1 MKQRVLTAIVL
12 LAVVVGVL
20 FFDPTGWGG
29 IGLALLALLLVT
41 WEYARLTKAS
51 FILLAASGAIEFLPG
66 GQFRSPAPFACALTL
81 VGSGVLVWYQQRYQ
95 TVASADDTTV
105 LEKLCNGFAGL
116 WLLRAYWIGFLSL
129 LLLKLPFPPI
139 LTAAIPIWAGDS
151 AAIFAGKAFGKHK
164 LAPSISPNKTWEGS
178 IANLLAAV
186 GAAAALG
193 YFLKYPMD
201 KMLLLGV
208 SCGVIGQLGDLFE
221 SYLKRQAGVKDS
233 GNLLPGHGGVYDRL
247 DSLLMTAPFSY
258 WILSSFLK

>member
-1 MKQRVLTAIVL
+1 ML

-20 FFDPTGWGG
+20 FFDPTGWGAKILLVAALCSVSWELG
-29 IGLALLALLLVT
+29 VLTRTSHPIAFLITILSILFAASLPYQPIYALLGLGYGVALLVIG
-41 WEYARLTKAS
+41 ARWSSESTSSLAVPGFMAS
-51 FILLAASGAIEFLPG
+51 TGASMYQLISHPSTFP
-66 GQFRSPAPFACALTL
+66 
-81 VGSGVLVWYQQRYQ
+81 VL
-95 TVASADDTTV
+95 
-105 LEKLCNGFAGL
+105 
-116 WLLRAYWIGFLSL
+116 
-129 LLLKLPFPPI
+129 
-139 LTAAIPIWAGDS
+139 LTAAIPIWAGDT

-233 GNLLPGHGGVYDRL
+233 GNLLPGHGGVFDRL

>member
-1 MKQRVLTAIVL
+1 MKERILTAIVL

-20 FFDPTGWGG
+20 FFDPTGWGVRVLAVSALVAASVELARLIKSQPIAFSIFTSILTG
-29 IGLALLALLLVT
+29 LFGFTIFQDVSPLLISIGCFLLLIRKEEQNVIRP
-41 WEYARLTKAS
+41 AL
-51 FILLAASGAIEFLPG
+51 GA
-66 GQFRSPAPFACALTL
+66 
-81 VGSGVLVWYQQRYQ
+81 
-95 TVASADDTTV
+95 
-105 LEKLCNGFAGL
+105 
-116 WLLRAYWIGFLSL
+116 SL
-129 LLLKLPFPPI
+129 LLSGMSIAFLKLSLAKSGAFPLI
-139 LTAAIPIWAGDS
+139 LTAAIPIWAGDT

-208 SCGVIGQLGDLFE
+208 SCGVLGQVGDLFE

-233 GNLLPGHGGVYDRL
+233 GNLLPGHGGVFDRL

>member
-1 MKQRVLTAIVL
+1 MKERILTALVL
-12 LAVVVGVL
+12 FGIVVGVL
-20 FFDPTGWGG
+20 FFDPTGSGVRVLAVSALVAVSVELARLVKSQPIAFLIFTSIL
-29 IGLALLALLLVT
+29 IGLFGFTIFNHVSPVLVSIGCFLLLLRK
-41 WEYARLTKAS
+41 EEQHLIRPAL
-51 FILLAASGAIEFLPG
+51 GA
-66 GQFRSPAPFACALTL
+66 
-81 VGSGVLVWYQQRYQ
+81 
-95 TVASADDTTV
+95 
-105 LEKLCNGFAGL
+105 
-116 WLLRAYWIGFLSL
+116 SL
-129 LLLKLPFPPI
+129 LLSGMSIAFLKLSLAKSELFPII
-139 LTAAIPIWAGDS
+139 LTAAIPIWAGDT

-178 IANLLAAV
+178 IANLLAAI

-233 GNLLPGHGGVYDRL
+233 GKLLPGHGGVFDRL

>member
-1 MKQRVLTAIVL
+1 ML

-20 FFDPTGWGG
+20 FFDPTGWGAIALG
-29 IGLALLALLLVT
+29 VVSLCAVGLELSKLVGASWIVLIALSAVEVARNLNKHPAFTIVGLSIGAVALLVIAGRMGLT
-41 WEYARLTKAS
+41 ARPDGPSTSSKV
-51 FILLAASGAIEFLPG
+51 ILGVIAAFVLGAYSSGL
-66 GQFRSPAPFACALTL
+66 
-81 VGSGVLVWYQQRYQ
+81 
-95 TVASADDTTV
+95 
-105 LEKLCNGFAGL
+105 
-116 WLLRAYWIGFLSL
+116 LSL
-129 LLLKLPFPPI
+129 LLLKSTFPP
-139 LTAAIPIWAGDS
+139 LLSSAIPIWAGDT

-178 IANLLAAV
+178 VANLLAAV

-233 GNLLPGHGGVYDRL
+233 GNLLPGHGGVFDRL

>member
-1 MKQRVLTAIVL
+1 MKQRILTAIVL
-12 LAVVVGVL
+12 FAIVMGVL
-20 FFDPTGWGG
+20 FLDPSGVSGVVVAALALAVIALELASLIGAYGWLLIILTQLGFASFNKLSMPVVHVALAIIG
-29 IGLALLALLLVT
+29 VGALIGLVRSSRSQDTNTPDSLKLLRVLV
-41 WEYARLTKAS
+41 AKPFLVGAGAS
-51 FILLAASGAIEFLPG
+51 LI
-66 GQFRSPAPFACALTL
+66 ALTIKRGDEFPL
-81 VGSGVLVWYQQRYQ
+81 V
-95 TVASADDTTV
+95 
-105 LEKLCNGFAGL
+105 
-116 WLLRAYWIGFLSL
+116 
-129 LLLKLPFPPI
+129 
-139 LTAAIPIWAGDS
+139 LTAAIPIWAGDT

-178 IANLLAAV
+178 VANLLAAV

-233 GNLLPGHGGVYDRL
+233 GNLLPGHGGVFDRL

>member
-1 MKQRVLTAIVL
+1 ML

-20 FFDPTGWGG
+20 FFDPTGFGKYLLV
-29 IGLALLALLLVT
+29 GLALLSIAYELAQLLQTPAV
-41 WEYARLTKAS
+41 
-51 FILLAASGAIEFLPG
+51 LLAVVSCIWY
-66 GQFRSPAPFACALTL
+66 L
-81 VGSGVLVWYQQRYQ
+81 VGARNLHDPPFLFAITFLCAGTIGCILIPYRKLDTGRFFSSCWFLAGASIGLLGLIGVP
-95 TVASADDTTV
+95 SA
-105 LEKLCNGFAGL
+105 FPA
-116 WLLRAYWIGFLSL
+116 ILS
-129 LLLKLPFPPI
+129 
-139 LTAAIPIWAGDS
+139 AAIPIWAGDT

-208 SCGVIGQLGDLFE
+208 SCGVLGQVGDLFE

-233 GNLLPGHGGVYDRL
+233 GNLLPGHGGVFDRL
-247 DSLLMTAPFSY
+247 DSLLMTAPLSY

>member
-1 MKQRVLTAIVL
+1 ML

-20 FFDPTGWGG
+20 FFDPTEVGKYVLAS
-29 IGLALLALLLVT
+29 LALLAVCSELARLIGSSFGILLVMSCV
-41 WEYARLTKAS
+41 WA
-51 FILLAASGAIEFLPG
+51 
-66 GQFRSPAPFACALTL
+66 L
-81 VGSGVLVWYQQRYQ
+81 VGLRNLNDPPQPFGVVFLVLGAFGSLL
-95 TVASADDTTV
+95 TNASKQKTFPTFCGGWFLGGSAIGLLGL
-105 LEKLCNGFAGL
+105 LEK
-116 WLLRAYWIGFLSL
+116 SM
-129 LLLKLPFPPI
+129 FPPI
-139 LTAAIPIWAGDS
+139 LTAAIPIWAGDT

-178 IANLLAAV
+178 VANLLAAV

-233 GNLLPGHGGVYDRL
+233 GNLLPGHGGVFDRL

>member
-1 MKQRVLTAIVL
+1 ML

-20 FFDPTGWGG
+20 FFDPTGWGKYVLV
-29 IGLALLALLLVT
+29 GLAIAGV
-41 WEYARLTKAS
+41 
-51 FILLAASGAIEFLPG
+51 AIEL
-66 GQFRSPAPFACALTL
+66 
-81 VGSGVLVWYQQRYQ
+81 
-95 TVASADDTTV
+95 
-105 LEKLCNGFAGL
+105 AGL
-116 WLLRAYWIGFLSL
+116 IKLHIGFLVFAGAAAIIRSTTKSIDPIWGVGDVILGTAL
-129 LLLKLPFPPI
+129 LCYTTRLGFATILSAYFMLFGSAIGLFGLVAISKPFPAI
-139 LTAAIPIWAGDS
+139 LTAAIPIWAGDT
-151 AAIFAGKAFGKHK
+151 AAIFAGKAFGTHK

-186 GAAAALG
+186 VAAAALG

-233 GNLLPGHGGVYDRL
+233 GNLLPGHGGVFDRL

>member
-1 MKQRVLTAIVL
+1 MKERILTAIVL

-20 FFDPTGWGG
+20 FFDPTG
-29 IGLALLALLLVT
+29 V
-41 WEYARLTKAS
+41 
-51 FILLAASGAIEFLPG
+51 GAIAILTLAGTIVAFELGSLLSLPVPLIVVMTLMCVFTWWKAHSDTTRIAIYLACSLTLAYGWNRTKSEFL
-66 GQFRSPAPFACALTL
+66 AFAFGAVF
-81 VGSGVLVWYQQRYQ
+81 VGATISG
-95 TVASADDTTV
+95 
-105 LEKLCNGFAGL
+105 
-116 WLLRAYWIGFLSL
+116 LLGIATMRNH
-129 LLLKLPFPPI
+129 FPVI
-139 LTAAIPIWAGDS
+139 LTAAIPIWAGDT
-151 AAIFAGKAFGKHK
+151 AAIFAGRAFGKHK

-233 GNLLPGHGGVYDRL
+233 GSLLPGHGGVFDRL

>member
-1 MKQRVLTAIVL
+1 MSIAFLKLS
-12 LAVVVGVL
+12 LA
-20 FFDPTGWGG
+20 
-29 IGLALLALLLVT
+29 
-41 WEYARLTKAS
+41 K
-51 FILLAASGAIEFLPG
+51 SGA
-66 GQFRSPAPFACALTL
+66 
-81 VGSGVLVWYQQRYQ
+81 
-95 TVASADDTTV
+95 
-105 LEKLCNGFAGL
+105 
-116 WLLRAYWIGFLSL
+116 
-129 LLLKLPFPPI
+129 FPLI
-139 LTAAIPIWAGDS
+139 LTAAIPIWAGDT

-208 SCGVIGQLGDLFE
+208 SCGVLGQVGDLFE

-233 GNLLPGHGGVYDRL
+233 GNLLPGHGGVFDRL

>member
-1 MKQRVLTAIVL
+1 VKQRILTALVL

-20 FFDPTGWGG
+20 FFDQTGVGANILGRLAISAVAWELA
-29 IGLALLALLLVT
+29 GLIRASRWLLAFLSQIIIIPFERVDHPAYLVLFT
-41 WEYARLTKAS
+41 MIGVEGLRTLARTHAISGDEDQGLENPNLWRNILVVPFLKGAGS
-51 FILLAASGAIEFLPG
+51 ALILLTASGGNA
-66 GQFRSPAPFACALTL
+66 
-81 VGSGVLVWYQQRYQ
+81 
-95 TVASADDTTV
+95 
-105 LEKLCNGFAGL
+105 
-116 WLLRAYWIGFLSL
+116 
-129 LLLKLPFPPI
+129 FPLI
-139 LTAAIPIWAGDS
+139 LTAAIPIWAGDT

-186 GAAAALG
+186 GAAPALG

-233 GNLLPGHGGVYDRL
+233 GNLLPGHGGVFDRL

>member
-1 MKQRVLTAIVL
+1 VKQRILTAIVL
-12 LAVVVGVL
+12 FAVVMGVL
-20 FFDPTGWGG
+20 FFDPS
-29 IGLALLALLLVT
+29 GLG
-41 WEYARLTKAS
+41 K
-51 FILLAASGAIEFLPG
+51 
-66 GQFRSPAPFACALTL
+66 
-81 VGSGVLVWYQQRYQ
+81 
-95 TVASADDTTV
+95 
-105 LEKLCNGFAGL
+105 K
-116 WLLRAYWIGFLSL
+116 L
-129 LLLKLPFPPI
+129 LLLACMGAVSWELGGLTRTSGPVSLVIGLLGLFAVSLPYQPIYGLLGLAYGVTLLITGARWNSESTSILAVPGFVASTGAAMWQLTLSTVAFPAI
-139 LTAAIPIWAGDS
+139 LIAAVPIWAGDT
-151 AAIFAGKAFGKHK
+151 AAIFAGKAFGNHK

-178 IANLLAAV
+178 VANLLAAV

-233 GNLLPGHGGVYDRL
+233 GNLLPGHGGVFDRL

>member
-1 MKQRVLTAIVL
+1 MLFAIVM
-12 LAVVVGVL
+12 GVL
-20 FFDPTGWGG
+20 FFDPTGWGVRVLAVSAIVAVSVELARLIKSQPIAFLIFTSILTG
-29 IGLALLALLLVT
+29 LFGFTILNDVSPVLVSIGCFLLLLRK
-41 WEYARLTKAS
+41 EEQHLIRPAL
-51 FILLAASGAIEFLPG
+51 GA
-66 GQFRSPAPFACALTL
+66 
-81 VGSGVLVWYQQRYQ
+81 
-95 TVASADDTTV
+95 
-105 LEKLCNGFAGL
+105 
-116 WLLRAYWIGFLSL
+116 SL
-129 LLLKLPFPPI
+129 LLSGMSIAFLKLSLAKSELFPI
-139 LTAAIPIWAGDS
+139 VLTAAIPIWAGDT

-178 IANLLAAV
+178 VANLLAAI
-186 GAAAALG
+186 GAAVTLG

-233 GNLLPGHGGVYDRL
+233 GNLLPGHGGVFDRL

>member
-1 MKQRVLTAIVL
+1 VKQRILTAIVL
-12 LAVVVGVL
+12 FAVVMGVL
-20 FFDPTGWGG
+20 FFDPSGVG
-29 IGLALLALLLVT
+29 APLLARLSLGAVAWELASLIGGSRWLLVALSQVCLIPFGRVDHPIYLVVFT
-41 WEYARLTKAS
+41 AIGVLGLRDLAKSSAS
-51 FILLAASGAIEFLPG
+51 EAGQNSGFENPNLWRNVLVIPFLKGSGSALILLTTHG
-66 GQFRSPAPFACALTL
+66 G
-81 VGSGVLVWYQQRYQ
+81 
-95 TVASADDTTV
+95 
-105 LEKLCNGFAGL
+105 N
-116 WLLRAYWIGFLSL
+116 
-129 LLLKLPFPPI
+129 PFPLI
-139 LTAAIPIWAGDS
+139 LTAAVPIWAGDT

-178 IANLLAAV
+178 IANFLAAV

-208 SCGVIGQLGDLFE
+208 SCGVIGQFGDLFE

-233 GNLLPGHGGVYDRL
+233 GNLLPGHGGVFDRL

>member
-1 MKQRVLTAIVL
+1 MKQRILTAIVL
-12 LAVVVGVL
+12 FAVVMGVL
-20 FFDPTGWGG
+20 FFDPTGYGAVVLARLCIAAVAWELAKLINASAWITLLLSQVVIRERFGLEHPAYLVVFLILG
-29 IGLALLALLLVT
+29 IVTVLIPRRLDSGNGTGSEPVVQFVNVIYAKPFIVGTGSALLLLVT
-41 WEYARLTKAS
+41 L
-51 FILLAASGAIEFLPG
+51 
-66 GQFRSPAPFACALTL
+66 RSH
-81 VGSGVLVWYQQRYQ
+81 
-95 TVASADDTTV
+95 
-105 LEKLCNGFAGL
+105 
-116 WLLRAYWIGFLSL
+116 
-129 LLLKLPFPPI
+129 FPPI
-139 LTAAIPIWAGDS
+139 LTAAIPIWAGDT

-186 GAAAALG
+186 VAAAALG

-201 KMLLLGV
+201 KMILLGV

-233 GNLLPGHGGVYDRL
+233 GNLLPGHGGVFDRL

>member
-1 MKQRVLTAIVL
+1 ML

-20 FFDPTGWGG
+20 FFDPTGVGAVIFARLSVAAVAWELAKLINASAWITLLLSQVVIRERFGLEHPGYLVAFLILG
-29 IGLALLALLLVT
+29 IVTVLIPRRFDSGNETGTEPVIQFLNVIYAKPFIVGTGSAMLLLVT
-41 WEYARLTKAS
+41 LKS
-51 FILLAASGAIEFLPG
+51 HFP
-66 GQFRSPAPFACALTL
+66 P
-81 VGSGVLVWYQQRYQ
+81 VLV
-95 TVASADDTTV
+95 
-105 LEKLCNGFAGL
+105 
-116 WLLRAYWIGFLSL
+116 
-129 LLLKLPFPPI
+129 
-139 LTAAIPIWAGDS
+139 AAVPIWAGDT

-193 YFLKYPMD
+193 YFLRYPMD

-221 SYLKRQAGVKDS
+221 SYLKRQAEVKDS
-233 GNLLPGHGGVYDRL
+233 GNLLPGHGGVFDRL

>member
-1 MKQRVLTAIVL
+1 MKERILTALVL
-12 LAVVVGVL
+12 FAVVVGVL
-20 FFDPTGWGG
+20 FFDPTGVGKY
-29 IGLALLALLLVT
+29 LLVT
-41 WEYARLTKAS
+41 AAVAAFCWELCAICSTPPIWGLLGTALVLYFDWRLGRTALPLLFITLTVIGTLGLVTFARKQTPWISLIPITLFFARGTS
-51 FILLAASGAIEFLPG
+51 LALFALLGLS
-66 GQFRSPAPFACALTL
+66 ALFPP
-81 VGSGVLVWYQQRYQ
+81 VLV
-95 TVASADDTTV
+95 
-105 LEKLCNGFAGL
+105 
-116 WLLRAYWIGFLSL
+116 
-129 LLLKLPFPPI
+129 
-139 LTAAIPIWAGDS
+139 AAIPIWAGDT

-186 GAAAALG
+186 GAAATLG

-233 GNLLPGHGGVYDRL
+233 GNLLPGHGGVFDRL